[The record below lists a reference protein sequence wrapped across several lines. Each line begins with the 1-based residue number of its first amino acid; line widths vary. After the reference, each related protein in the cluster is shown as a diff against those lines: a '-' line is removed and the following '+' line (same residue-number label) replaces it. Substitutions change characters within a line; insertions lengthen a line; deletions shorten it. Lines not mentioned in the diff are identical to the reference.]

1 MAIKTFQAS
10 TTPTTGTTTG
20 PFLTLLGVLALGL
33 TLGLPGLSAAQGVNL
48 EGTYDLI
55 DPPQPTDSPDKV
67 EIVDVFWYGCPHCY
81 SFLPSME
88 ALDKRKADYIE
99 IRRMPAI
106 FRDSW
111 AIHARAY
118 YTAKLLN
125 AVESVHRPLFEAIH
139 EKNQPLNTP
148 ALLREFFVA
157 QGVDG
162 KDFDKTFES
171 FAVETMLR
179 KSVLMQ
185 GRYGVRGTPSV
196 IVNGKYRVSAG
207 KAGGYGEM
215 VDVAE
220 ALAEREHLKQKMASN

>member
-1 MAIKTFQAS
+1 MSSISRILA
-10 TTPTTGTTTG
+10 
-20 PFLTLLGVLALGL
+20 LLGALALGIPALSVAQL
-33 TLGLPGLSAAQGVNL
+33 TVDP
-48 EGTYDLI
+48 EGKYDLI
-55 DPPQPTDSPDKV
+55 DPPQRTDTPGKV
-67 EIVDVFWYGCPHCY
+67 EIVDVFWYGCPHCWR
-81 SFLPSME
+81 FLPSME
-88 ALDKRKADYIE
+88 ALEKRKADYIE

-125 AVESVHRPLFEAIH
+125 AVEQIHRPLFEAIH
-139 EKNQPLNTP
+139 VQKKRLNTRES
-148 ALLREFFVA
+148 LREFFVA
-157 QGVDG
+157 HGVDG
-162 KDFDKTFES
+162 KAFDKTFES

-207 KAGGYGEM
+207 KAGGYAEM

-220 ALAEREHLKQKMASN
+220 ALAAREHNKSTMASK